1 MTFLHQY
8 DKFIRKKVL
17 IGQKFLKWSD
27 DIKPKDDIT
36 PFDGTYRLSY
46 TVLYGTFLRRMLNNF
61 DELPCVSL
69 TDRYLQ

>member
-8 DKFIRKKVL
+8 DKFIRKKVV

-36 PFDGTYRLSY
+36 PFDGIILSLIIVY
-46 TVLYGTFLRRMLNNF
+46 AWPACMPGL
-61 DELPCVSL
+61 
-69 TDRYLQ
+69 